1 MPLDGIFLKNLCSE
15 LSSISGSRIDKIFQ
29 PSRDELILLLRS
41 AGFSGRLLLSS
52 KSGMARVHLTKGT
65 YENPAVPP
73 MFCMLMRK
81 HLSGA
86 KLLDVTTENYER
98 VITFH
103 FSATDEMGDR
113 RTLRLI
119 AELIGNQSNII
130 LVNDDGKI
138 IDALRRSD
146 IEQQARLV
154 QPGAVYTLPESLC
167 KKSIESL
174 NLADCI
180 LNTNEHSLSGA
191 ILSTVSGVSPLIA
204 REVSFLADPLD
215 RSPEA
220 IEKGKLCDALCR
232 LKEYAENG
240 KPYMLLKQDGS
251 PRDFSYMP
259 ITQYG
264 KDFSL
269 LEFSTF
275 SELLDAFYE
284 ERDRAERLR
293 LGSADITRLLKNLTE
308 RTARK
313 LYLRQEELKKCAER
327 EKYRI
332 YGELIKANIAL
343 IPRGVPSASVPN
355 YYDENLNNITIP
367 LNPALSPAE
376 NSAKYFKEYRKLCNA
391 ESTLYTLIKQ
401 CEQEAEYIASVS
413 DALSRVKTAAEI
425 TEIKQELT
433 EAGYIRRSKSKAQ
446 KQKILPPREFISPDG
461 YKILV
466 GRNNMQ
472 NDILTLRTAE
482 KTDIWLHTK
491 DIHGSHVIILCG
503 GITPPDSTL
512 LFAAKKAAEH
522 SQAANSSQVPVDYT
536 LVKYVKKPSGAKP
549 GMVIYTHQST
559 IFVKPNED

>member
-29 PSRDELILLLRS
+29 PSRDELVFLLRS
-41 AGFSGRLLLSS
+41 AGFSGKLLLSA
-52 KSGMARVHLTKGT
+52 KSGMARVHLTNAT

-86 KLLDVTTENYER
+86 KLLDVTTEKFER

-113 RTLRLI
+113 RVLKII

-130 LVNDDGKI
+130 LVNDDGRI

-146 IEQQARLV
+146 IEQQTRLV
-154 QPGAVYTLPESLC
+154 QPGAVYSLPESLG
-167 KKSIESL
+167 KKNIDDL
-174 NLADCI
+174 DLADCI
-180 LNTNEHSLSGA
+180 LSSNDKNLSGA
-191 ILSTVSGVSPLIA
+191 ILSKISGVSPLIA
-204 REVSFLADPLD
+204 RETSYLADPFD
-215 RSPEA
+215 SAPEA
-220 IEKGKLCDALCR
+220 IDKEKIYSALQV
-232 LKEYAENG
+232 LKEYSKNG
-240 KPYMLLKQDGS
+240 KPYMLLNENGS

-264 KDFSL
+264 NSFSFR
-269 LEFSTF
+269 EYSSF

-284 ERDRAERLR
+284 ERDLAERLR
-293 LGSADITRLLKNLTE
+293 QGSADIIKLLKNLTE
-308 RTARK
+308 RTAKKLNLRK
-313 LYLRQEELKKCAER
+313 EELKKCADR
-327 EKYRI
+327 EKFRI

-343 IPRGVPSASVPN
+343 IPRGAEAASVPN

-391 ESTLYTLIKQ
+391 ESTLHTLIEQ
-401 CEQEAEYIASVS
+401 CEQEADYIASVS

-425 TEIKQELT
+425 AEIKQELT
-433 EAGYIRRSKSKAQ
+433 EAGYIRRSRSKVQ
-446 KQKILPPREFISPDG
+446 KQKILPPREFVSPDG

-491 DIHGSHVIILCG
+491 DIHGSHVIILCSG
-503 GITPPDSTL
+503 TTPPDSTL

-522 SQAANSSQVPVDYT
+522 SQAASSSQVPVDYT

>member
-41 AGFSGRLLLSS
+41 AGFSGRLLLSA

-130 LVNDDGKI
+130 LVNDDGRI

-146 IEQQARLV
+146 IEQQMRLV
-154 QPGAVYTLPESLC
+154 QPGAVYSLPESLG
-167 KKSIESL
+167 KKNIDDL
-174 NLADCI
+174 DLADCI
-180 LNTNEHSLSGA
+180 LSSNDKNLSGA

-204 REVSFLADPLD
+204 RETSYLADPFD
-215 RSPEA
+215 GSPGD
-220 IEKGKLCDALCR
+220 IDKEKIYSALQV
-232 LKEYAENG
+232 LSEYSKNG
-240 KPYMLLKQDGS
+240 KPYMLLTEDGN

-264 KDFSL
+264 NGFPLREYTS
-269 LEFSTF
+269 F

-284 ERDRAERLR
+284 ERDLAERLR
-293 LGSADITRLLKNLTE
+293 QGSADIIKLLKNLTE
-308 RTARK
+308 RTAKKLNLRK
-313 LYLRQEELKKCAER
+313 EELRKCADR
-327 EKYRI
+327 EKFRI

-343 IPRGVPSASVPN
+343 IPRGAEAASVPN
-355 YYDENLNNITIP
+355 YYDENLNNVTIP

-391 ESTLYTLIKQ
+391 ENTLHTLIEQ
-401 CEQEAEYIASVS
+401 CEQETDYIASVS

-512 LFAAKKAAEH
+512 LFAAQKAAEH